1 MTPALRTLA
10 VLRVLVPAGVA
21 LLASPQ
27 LRAEDIRRVRGRGRL
42 RALRCAPPAWRRS
55 RIRVGVMVDPNEYIL
70 TNEHVIENAADIIVR
85 LSDARKF
92 TARLMGRDP

>member
-1 MTPALRTLA
+1 
-10 VLRVLVPAGVA
+10 
-21 LLASPQ
+21 
-27 LRAEDIRRVRGRGRL
+27 
-42 RALRCAPPAWRRS
+42 
-55 RIRVGVMVDPNEYIL
+55 MVDPNEYIL